1 MKILIV
7 INDAPYGDDRPYNAL
22 RTAMTLQ
29 TEYDNVEIKVFLFG
43 DAVFCAKS
51 EQKTPD
57 GQYNIERMIK
67 SILSHGAEVKV
78 CTSCATVRGL
88 SENDLI
94 PNVHLSN
101 MKEFAQWVVESDKV
115 LTF

>member
-29 TEYDNVEIKVFLFG
+29 KEHDNVSVKVFLFA
-43 DAVFCAKS
+43 DAIFCAKS
-51 EQKTPD
+51 DQKTSD

-78 CTSCATVRGL
+78 CSSCAAVRGINE
-88 SENDLI
+88 SDLI
-94 PNVHLSN
+94 PNVQLSN
-101 MKEFAQWVVESDKV
+101 MKEFTQWVIDSDKI
-115 LTF
+115 LSF

>member
-1 MKILIV
+1 MKILII

-29 TEYDNVEIKVFLFG
+29 KEYDNVEIKVFLFA

-51 EQKTPD
+51 GQKTPD

-67 SILSHGAEVKV
+67 SVLSHGGEVKL
-78 CTSCATVRGL
+78 CTSCAVVRGI

-94 PNVHLSN
+94 PNVYMSD
-101 MKEFAQWVVESDKV
+101 MKEYTQWVVDSDKI